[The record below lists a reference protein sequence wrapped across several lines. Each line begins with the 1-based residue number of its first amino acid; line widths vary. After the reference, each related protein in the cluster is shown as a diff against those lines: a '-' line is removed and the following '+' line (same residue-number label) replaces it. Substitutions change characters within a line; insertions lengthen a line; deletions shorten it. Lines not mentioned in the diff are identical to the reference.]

1 MFLPLVCDG
10 NKFVNS
16 LNECRNIDDDFVV
29 IGDRNVKEVL
39 EVLVPWSLKTERRQS
54 DSLQYLSN
62 FVFLEVLRFEKR
74 SSFLP

>member
-1 MFLPLVCDG
+1 MSLPLVCDG

-16 LNECRNIDDDFVV
+16 LNECWNIDDDFVV

-39 EVLVPWSLKTERRQS
+39 EVLIPRSLKTERRQS